1 MLNQLSHRCAVRHR
15 ATGARSI
22 YWTKQPFGYS
32 LDCSI
37 SFAFSRL
44 FKNSFYCVKPMTHNH
59 TDNSSRSTSSP
70 LPTKKRNK
78 IWMKTVDIGHR
89 GKCFWYHEWYPGTF
103 SALLMFDWIVLT
115 HATAS
120 KKLVDNEVITI
131 SFTPVGL
138 SFRRICHR
146 GLQPSAYLHWG
157 TFWNWDKTISYFRSK
172 TSLSL
177 SFLLKWWLKF
187 EREIKVNNET
197 QSLHISRIFWKNPLS

>member
-1 MLNQLSHRCAVRHR
+1 MKKGSASRHIGQNNLLDIPSTVRSALLSLV
-15 ATGARSI
+15 
-22 YWTKQPFGYS
+22 
-32 LDCSI
+32 CSRTR
-37 SFAFSRL
+37 FTA
-44 FKNSFYCVKPMTHNH
+44 
-59 TDNSSRSTSSP
+59 SSQWRTITQIIQVNPPPHPSP
-70 LPTKKRNK
+70 PKKKNK

-120 KKLVDNEVITI
+120 KKIVDNEVITI

-157 TFWNWDKTISYFRSK
+157 TFWNRDKTISYFRSK